1 MTTALSV
8 ALAIT
13 VPFAIYAVWRWH
25 PRVYLVRGPSVE
37 PRWPDPEPQPIKVLL
52 EPCLSCG
59 QSKPP
64 DAACPHCGFCGMVF
78 ADPQNFFSHPPQ
90 SGRLVNEGMPAG
102 ANEAKDS
109 SRREAA
115 S

>member
-1 MTTALSV
+1 MMPVLIPLLVISLAFTVYAL
-8 ALAIT
+8 
-13 VPFAIYAVWRWH
+13 WRWR
-25 PRVYLVRGPSVE
+25 PRAYLVRGPIQP
-37 PRWPDPEPQPIKVLL
+37 PRPWPDPPVKVLL

-78 ADPQNFFSHPPQ
+78 ADPQNFFDFSPQ
-90 SGRLVNEGMPAG
+90 SGRLVSEGTPAR

>member
-1 MTTALSV
+1 MTAILIPLLVIS
-8 ALAIT
+8 LA
-13 VPFAIYAVWRWH
+13 FAIYAAWRWR
-25 PRVYLVRGPSVE
+25 PRAYLVRGPF
-37 PRWPDPEPQPIKVLL
+37 PEGISERARQGIVSLV

-59 QSKPP
+59 RAKPP
-64 DAACPHCGFCGMVF
+64 DAACPTCGFCGVVF
-78 ADPQNFFSHPPQ
+78 ASDPRNPLPPK
-90 SGRLVNEGMPAG
+90 GRLVSEGMPAS